1 MVFISRLLL
10 LSRRGYNVA
19 VHCRY
24 FMLTAVFFAA
34 GQPLEAQIPSTNP
47 LVVEQHFYAGASFGV
62 FDGVT
67 TTPVYGGQ
75 FGWVGPTKSLGL
87 IGGMAPEVS
96 FGVQYIPT
104 AHLPRLWHIPDAIGK
119 NAIAPSVVVGPRF
132 GGHRGLSSLFG
143 LAVAA
148 GKAPLE
154 LCSANT
160 QTGADNWIPF
170 SQMDNGKVTADP
182 VVSTLPLV
190 NPLCGKS
197 DRRVP
202 FMAEIGPDLQLK
214 DLRITLPVVITRF
227 GDRDTRSQF
236 SLRLG
241 VDFSFGWK

>member
-1 MVFISRLLL
+1 
-10 LSRRGYNVA
+10 

-24 FMLTAVFFAA
+24 FILIAAFFAA
-34 GQPLEAQIPSTNP
+34 RLPLEAQIPSTNP
-47 LVVEQHFYAGASFGV
+47 LLIEQHFYVGASFGV

-75 FGWVGPTKSLGL
+75 FGWLGPTKSLGL

-119 NAIAPSVVVGPRF
+119 DAIAASVVVGPRF
-132 GGHRGLSSLFG
+132 GGQLGFRSLFG
-143 LAVAA
+143 LAVAT

-154 LCSANT
+154 RCSGNT
-160 QTGADNWIPF
+160 QAGADNWILF

-182 VVSTLPLV
+182 VVSTLPRI

-197 DRRVP
+197 DRRFP
-202 FMAEIGPDLQLK
+202 FMAELGPDLQVK
-214 DLRITLPVVITRF
+214 DIRITLPVVITRF
-227 GDRDTRSQF
+227 GDRDTRSQY
-236 SLRLG
+236 SIRLG